1 MILGG
6 VALTACLGYAV
17 VALLPSSGMSAAVSN
32 PSFIEKGAKSHQLSE
47 FKGKPL
53 VINLWASWC
62 GYCVAELPSLQT
74 LALKMRKKGGDV
86 LTILLEPEVG
96 RGFLAFQDKEIQH
109 LKLYHDDKGEIAK
122 AFCAAGGGLPLTIFL
137 NAEGKEVFRH
147 RGKVD
152 WDGEEAAA
160 KVREHLGLDLE

>member
-6 VALTACLGYAV
+6 VAFAAGLAYAV
-17 VALLPSSGMSAAVSN
+17 ASLLPSSGVSAAVGN
-32 PSFIEKGAKSHQLSE
+32 PSFIEKGAKSHNLNE

-53 VINLWASWC
+53 IINLWASWC
-62 GYCVAELPSLQT
+62 GYCVAELPSLDA
-74 LALKMRKKGGDV
+74 LAVKMRKQGGDV

-96 RGFLAFQDKEIQH
+96 RGFLAFKDKDIQH

-137 NAEGKEVFRH
+137 NAEGKEVFRY

-160 KVREHLGLDLE
+160 KVREHLGLTVE

>member
-6 VALTACLGYAV
+6 VALAACLGYAV
-17 VALLPSSGMSAAVSN
+17 AFFPFSGTCASVGD
-32 PSFIEKGAKSHQLSE
+32 PSFIEKDAKSHQLSE

-53 VINLWASWC
+53 IINLWASWC
-62 GYCVAELPSLQT
+62 GYCVAELPSLDA
-74 LALKMRKKGGDV
+74 LAVKMRKKGGDV

-96 RGFLAFQDKEIQH
+96 RGFLAFKDKHIQH

-137 NAEGKEVFRH
+137 NAQGKEVFRH

-152 WDGEEAAA
+152 WDGDEAAS
-160 KVREHLGLDLE
+160 KVQEHLGLTFE